1 MDRGFLLTPKPFSV
15 GVRIEH
21 LQENIDRAMYG
32 DLAGHPKLGRAEYNL
47 SYTDDGRGVYTFCMC
62 PGGEVVAAASEE
74 GGVVVNGMSRSARDG
89 VNSNSAVAVSVF
101 KNDYDGTPMGAIEFQ
116 RNIERKAFAAGGSD
130 YSAPMQTVGAFLGKT
145 DSRAI
150 GRVMPTYRGGA
161 VRECSLDGVLPGF
174 ICDELRRGLVSFE
187 RKLSGFSSDDAVL
200 TGVETRTSAP
210 VRILRGED
218 MRALGKGR
226 VYPCGEGAGY
236 AGGITSAAIDG
247 IRGALKIMEE
257 FAPSHD

>member
-1 MDRGFLLTPKPFSV
+1 MFEKCLCFLEKGGILNLLLY
-15 GVRIEH
+15 VR
-21 LQENIDRAMYG
+21 
-32 DLAGHPKLGRAEYNL
+32 
-47 SYTDDGRGVYTFCMC
+47 C
-62 PGGEVVAAASEE
+62 
-74 GGVVVNGMSRSARDG
+74 
-89 VNSNSAVAVSVF
+89 
-101 KNDYDGTPMGAIEFQ
+101 
-116 RNIERKAFAAGGSD
+116 
-130 YSAPMQTVGAFLGKT
+130 FLGKT

-161 VRECSLDGVLPGF
+161 VRECSLDSVLPSF

-236 AGGITSAAIDG
+236 AGGILSAATDG
-247 IRGALKIMEE
+247 IKLLKNGWIVCKI
-257 FAPSHD
+257 